1 MDKQTE
7 NIIIKVSKK
16 FKEKIEKTSELY
28 GLKIGPYI
36 KMLITKNIKDN
47 ERKWFMIYILW
58 IASIVITVLIS
69 KKIYLDWATE
79 DFINLIEKKCNNCKY
94 RKMKGN
100 D

>member
-16 FKEKIEKTSELY
+16 FKEKVENAAELY

-47 ERKWFMIYILW
+47 ERK
-58 IASIVITVLIS
+58 
-69 KKIYLDWATE
+69 
-79 DFINLIEKKCNNCKY
+79 
-94 RKMKGN
+94 
-100 D
+100 